1 MQCGRAHPK
10 VSEAAPPAS
19 ARETTESPLRNPAF
33 LKLMAYRL
41 FTILSYQIVTVT
53 VGWHVYELTGDPWK
67 LGLIGLTEVLPFFC
81 VAPFAGYLVDHLPKR
96 RLGTIACIGLAT
108 TPAILAIVACGLVF
122 PDTDDG
128 PARLIAMYAA
138 IVFTGMVRAFLGPVY
153 NTLFA
158 CVLPREQFPRGSSI
172 GSVVFQAALALGP
185 AIGGAIIGAVAYYG
199 AFPEHSTRPAGAAY
213 AFGAL
218 CALIAAGALAS
229 LRVREPELSRTRSP
243 IFASIGEGLRFVFK
257 TPVMLGA
264 MALDMFAVLFGGAI
278 SLAPAFIKDVLHA
291 GPEALGI
298 LRSAPAAGAMLV
310 GLWLA
315 RHPIQEHAGRFMLVA
330 VAGFGACII
339 GFGLSE
345 VLWLSVFFIFLSG
358 AFDGV
363 SVVIRSTILQLATPD
378 HMRGRVSSINS
389 IFISS
394 SNELGAFYSGSM
406 ARLIGLVPAVVVGG
420 CVTLGIVGFT
430 ALKVPTLRRL
440 NLRDL
445 Q

>member
-1 MQCGRAHPK
+1 
-10 VSEAAPPAS
+10 
-19 ARETTESPLRNPAF
+19 
-33 LKLMAYRL
+33 MAYRL

-53 VGWHVYELTGDPWK
+53 VGWHIYELTGDPWK
-67 LGLIGLTEVLPFFC
+67 LGLIGLAEVLPFFC

-96 RLGTIACIGLAT
+96 RLGIIACVGLAT
-108 TPAILAIVACGLVF
+108 TPVILAIVAWGIVF
-122 PDTDDG
+122 ADTDDG
-128 PARLIAMYAA
+128 AMRLGMIYGA

-153 NTLFA
+153 NTVFA
-158 CVLPREQFPRGSSI
+158 CVLQREQFTRGSGI

-185 AIGGAIIGAVAYYG
+185 AIGGAIIGLVAHLG
-199 AFPEHSTRPAGAAY
+199 GFPEHSTIPAGPAY
-213 AFGAL
+213 ALGAL
-218 CALIAAGALAS
+218 CALIAAGALVS
-229 LRVREPELSRTRSP
+229 LRVREPALSHERSP

-257 TPVMLGA
+257 TPIMLGA

-315 RHPIQEHAGRFMLVA
+315 RHPIQQHAGRFMLIA
-330 VAGFGACII
+330 VAGFGACI
-339 GFGLSE
+339 
-345 VLWLSVFFIFLSG
+345 SVFFIFLSG

-394 SNELGAFYSGSM
+394 SNELGAFYAGSM
-406 ARLIGLVPAVVVGG
+406 ARLLGLVPAVVLGG
-420 CVTLGIVGFT
+420 CITLGIVGVT
-430 ALKVPTLRRL
+430 ALKVPSLRRL
-440 NLRDL
+440 SLRDL
-445 Q
+445 

>member
-1 MQCGRAHPK
+1 
-10 VSEAAPPAS
+10 VSADCTIAS
-19 ARETTESPLRNPAF
+19 ESTALTPPLRNPDF
-33 LKLMAYRL
+33 LRLMAYRL

-53 VGWHVYELTGDPWK
+53 VGWHIYELTGDPWK

-96 RLGTIACIGLAT
+96 RLGIIACVGLAM
-108 TPAILAIVACGLVF
+108 TPVILAIVAWGIVF
-122 PDTDDG
+122 ADADDG
-128 PARLIAMYAA
+128 PMRLGMIYGA

-158 CVLPREQFPRGSSI
+158 CVLEREQFTRGSGI

-185 AIGGAIIGAVAYYG
+185 AIGGAIIGLVAHLG
-199 AFPEHSTRPAGAAY
+199 GFSQHSTLPAGPAY
-213 AFGAL
+213 ALGAL
-218 CALIAAGALAS
+218 CALIAAGALVS
-229 LRVREPELSRTRSP
+229 LRVREPALSHERSP

-257 TPVMLGA
+257 TPIMLGA

-315 RHPIQEHAGRFMLVA
+315 RHPIQQHAGRFMLVA

-345 VLWLSVFFIFLSG
+345 VLWLSVLFIFLSG

-394 SNELGAFYSGSM
+394 SNELGAFYAGSM
-406 ARLIGLVPAVVVGG
+406 ARLLGLVPAVVLGG
-420 CVTLGIVGFT
+420 CITLGIVGVT
-430 ALKVPTLRRL
+430 ALKVPSLRRL
-440 NLRDL
+440 SLRDL
-445 Q
+445 

>member
-1 MQCGRAHPK
+1 MSADSTIA
-10 VSEAAPPAS
+10 SEPTAQTP
-19 ARETTESPLRNPAF
+19 PLRNPAF
-33 LKLMAYRL
+33 LRLMAYRL

-53 VGWHVYELTGDPWK
+53 VGWHIYELTGDPWK
-67 LGLIGLTEVLPFFC
+67 LGLIGLAEVLPFFC

-96 RLGTIACIGLAT
+96 PLGIIACVGLAT
-108 TPAILAIVACGLVF
+108 TPVILAIVAWGIVF
-122 PDTDDG
+122 ADADDG
-128 PARLIAMYAA
+128 PMRLGVIYGA

-153 NTLFA
+153 NTVFA
-158 CVLPREQFPRGSSI
+158 CVLPREQFTRGSGI
-172 GSVVFQAALALGP
+172 GSVVFQAALTLGP
-185 AIGGAIIGAVAYYG
+185 AIGGAMIGLVAHLG
-199 AFPEHSTRPAGAAY
+199 GFSQHSTIPAGPAY
-213 AFGAL
+213 ALGAL
-218 CALIAAGALAS
+218 CALIAAGALVS
-229 LRVREPELSRTRSP
+229 LRVREPALSHERSP

-257 TPVMLGA
+257 TPIMLGA

-278 SLAPAFIKDVLHA
+278 SLAPAFIKDVLDA

-315 RHPIQEHAGRFMLVA
+315 RHPIQQHAGRFMLIA

-345 VLWLSVFFIFLSG
+345 VLWLSVLFIFLSG

-394 SNELGAFYSGSM
+394 SNELGAFYAGSM
-406 ARLIGLVPAVVVGG
+406 ARLLGLVPAVVLGG
-420 CVTLGIVGFT
+420 CITLGIVGVT
-430 ALKVPTLRRL
+430 ALKVPSLRRL
-440 NLRDL
+440 SLRDL
-445 Q
+445 

>member
-1 MQCGRAHPK
+1 MSADSTIA
-10 VSEAAPPAS
+10 SEPTAQTP
-19 ARETTESPLRNPAF
+19 PLRNPAF
-33 LKLMAYRL
+33 LRLMAYRL

-53 VGWHVYELTGDPWK
+53 VGWHIYELTGDPWK
-67 LGLIGLTEVLPFFC
+67 LGLIGLAEVLPFFC

-96 RLGTIACIGLAT
+96 RLGIIACIGLAM
-108 TPAILAIVACGLVF
+108 TPVILAIVAWGIVF
-122 PDTDDG
+122 ADADDG
-128 PARLIAMYAA
+128 PMRLGVIYGA

-153 NTLFA
+153 NTVFA
-158 CVLPREQFPRGSSI
+158 CVLPREQFTRGSGI
-172 GSVVFQAALALGP
+172 GSVVFQAALTLGP
-185 AIGGAIIGAVAYYG
+185 AIGGAIIGLVAHLG
-199 AFPEHSTRPAGAAY
+199 GFSQHSTIPAGPAY
-213 AFGAL
+213 ALGAL
-218 CALIAAGALAS
+218 CALIAAGALVS
-229 LRVREPELSRTRSP
+229 LRVREPALSHERSP

-257 TPVMLGA
+257 TPIMLGA

-278 SLAPAFIKDVLHA
+278 SLAPAFIKDVLDA

-315 RHPIQEHAGRFMLVA
+315 RHPIQQHAGRFMLIA

-345 VLWLSVFFIFLSG
+345 VLWLSVLFIFLSG

-394 SNELGAFYSGSM
+394 SNELGAFYAGSM
-406 ARLIGLVPAVVVGG
+406 ARLLGLVPAVVLGG
-420 CVTLGIVGFT
+420 CITLGIVGVT
-430 ALKVPTLRRL
+430 ALKVPSLRRL
-440 NLRDL
+440 SLRDL
-445 Q
+445 